1 MSENVSPLHL
11 INIKKVA
18 YGLKD
23 CTTLLADDVT
33 FRHPQQAVSQSVKVC
48 GPCRGA
54 SVSPAE
60 LVASF
65 EQRRNAGAADSVK
78 ACSQPVSG
86 SCDEEKLAALVRELI
101 ANMKNQN
108 A

>member
-1 MSENVSPLHL
+1 MRNLRRQLRVRNVSPLHL

-33 FRHPQQAVSQSVKVC
+33 FRHPQQAVSQTVKVC

-65 EQRRNAGAADSVK
+65 EQRRNAGAADS
-78 ACSQPVSG
+78 
-86 SCDEEKLAALVRELI
+86 ERLAASRSP
-101 ANMKNQN
+101 APATRRSWRPWCGN
-108 A
+108 